1 MRQYG
6 LIGNPVAHSLSPDY
20 FAGRWQQEGVTDCRY
35 GLFPLQSL
43 RELPA
48 LLQSHPEL
56 VGLNVTSPFKEEVL
70 ACADRTT
77 EEAARIGG
85 ANVLVIKTRRI
96 SLACNTDHLGFE
108 RILEQIR
115 PLPQAAL
122 VCGTGA
128 AARAV
133 RFSLERHQIRTILLS
148 RRSGPGRV
156 AYGAVTDDLLQQH
169 QLIVNATPL
178 GMGSHTGE
186 CPPLPYEALT
196 PSHLL
201 VDLVYHPEQTAFL
214 QTGKR
219 KGCRTIGGLAML
231 QGQAEA
237 AWEIW
242 KKTYS
247 DNNHS
252 TISWK

>member
-85 ANVLVIKTRRI
+85 ANVLVIKNRRI
-96 SLACNTDHLGFE
+96 TLACNTDHLGFD
-108 RILEQIR
+108 RMLEQIR

-122 VCGTGA
+122 VCGSGA
-128 AARAV
+128 AAKAV
-133 RFSLERHQIRTILLS
+133 RYSLERHGVRTAIAS
-148 RRSGPGRV
+148 RKN
-156 AYGAVTDDLLQQH
+156 GADRICYDAIDSNILQQH

-178 GMGSHTGE
+178 GMGAFAGQM
-186 CPPLPYEALT
+186 PPLPYEALT

-231 QGQAEA
+231 QGQADA

-242 KKTYS
+242 KHETEK
-247 DNNHS
+247 
-252 TISWK
+252 